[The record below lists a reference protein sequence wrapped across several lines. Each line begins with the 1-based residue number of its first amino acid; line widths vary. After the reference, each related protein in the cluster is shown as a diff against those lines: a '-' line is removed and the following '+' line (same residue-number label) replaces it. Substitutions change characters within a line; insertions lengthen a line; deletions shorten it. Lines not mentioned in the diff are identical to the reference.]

1 MTNLNS
7 KINNLLAGQSFITS
21 QSNNITCSVE
31 RSGDGKKL
39 RFIRTY
45 ENGSFEVFK
54 IVDFHFV

>member
-7 KINNLLAGQSFITS
+7 KINNLLTGQSFITS

-54 IVDFHFV
+54 VDFQFV